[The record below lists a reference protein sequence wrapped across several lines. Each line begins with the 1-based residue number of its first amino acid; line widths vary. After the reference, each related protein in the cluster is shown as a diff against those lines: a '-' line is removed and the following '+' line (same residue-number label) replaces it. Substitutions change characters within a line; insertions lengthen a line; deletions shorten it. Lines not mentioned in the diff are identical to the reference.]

1 MTVPVSRSACPPI
14 ELWADLDRDVLD
26 CLSGRPE
33 GLSPAEI
40 GHKIGVS
47 EDGVRSIVAMLAENG
62 KIRIRTVVAA

>member
-1 MTVPVSRSACPPI
+1 MAIPVSRSACPPI